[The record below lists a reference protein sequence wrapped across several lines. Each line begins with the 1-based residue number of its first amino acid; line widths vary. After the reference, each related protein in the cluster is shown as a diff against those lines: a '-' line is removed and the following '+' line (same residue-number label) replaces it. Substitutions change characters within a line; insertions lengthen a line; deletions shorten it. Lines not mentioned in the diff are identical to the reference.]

1 MRKSLGSLS
10 AIAAL
15 CATAGPVDAAV
26 VVSTTINNGVIIST
40 GTTPSEYVQWVYD
53 VNGDGKDD
61 LGFIWNNSATMQ
73 LYHNPAPLQNGT
85 LFITS
90 SSSPNELRS
99 FSFGELVDVNT
110 IPTSNLAS
118 DSNPSSFQNGTVY
131 MGFLFDAGLGDYHAG
146 FLEFEVSLDSSNGG
160 VFDKSGDSVTL
171 VSATWETLSNTSITV
186 GSIPEPSTA
195 LLTLGGLAG
204 AAFLRRRP
212 LSVTISQ

>member
-1 MRKSLGSLS
+1 MKKSLGSLS

-26 VVSTTINNGVIIST
+26 VVSSTINNEVIINT
-40 GTTPSEYVQWVYD
+40 GTTPFDYVQSSYD
-53 VNGDGKDD
+53 INGDGEDD
-61 LGFIWNNSATMQ
+61 IEFFSNSALMELNHNSSNTQ
-73 LYHNPAPLQNGT
+73 RTLYMT
-85 LFITS
+85 
-90 SSSPNELRS
+90 SSPNNLRN
-99 FSFGELVDVNT
+99 FSFGELVDVNAS
-110 IPTSNLAS
+110 TSTYAFDEPNF
-118 DSNPSSFQNGTVY
+118 FQNGTVY
-131 MGFLFDAGLGDYHAG
+131 MGFLFDTGSGNYHAG

-171 VSATWETLSNTSITV
+171 VSATWEAISNTSITV